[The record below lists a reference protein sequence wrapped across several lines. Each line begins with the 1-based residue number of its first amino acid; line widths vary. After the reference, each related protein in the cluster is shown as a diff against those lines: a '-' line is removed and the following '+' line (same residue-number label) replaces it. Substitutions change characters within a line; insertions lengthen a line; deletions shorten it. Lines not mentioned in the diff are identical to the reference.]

1 MLGKRRVQFLYLVSL
16 LFVAGGIIN
25 LMNNHLGMG
34 IFSVCIGIVFGIRGL
49 LTAQK

>member
-25 LMNNHLGMG
+25 LMNSHLGMG

-49 LTAQK
+49 TTVHK

>member
-25 LMNNHLGMG
+25 LMNSHLGMG
-34 IFSVCIGIVFGIRGL
+34 IFSICIGIIFGIRGL
-49 LTAQK
+49 MTFHK